1 MNQIQKYIA
10 VLEKTGL
17 DALLLTSQTN
27 RYYAATYDVAEGVA
41 VITRHGSWY
50 ITDSR
55 NLEAAEKHLDG
66 FTLLQNDQT
75 HSFSMLIGQALSAA
89 GARTLGIEEQYL
101 TLAEYEAYRAA
112 LDAELVPCQEELTV
126 LRYVKEPWELEL
138 LRKAQAIT
146 DATFTELLGIIRA
159 GMTEKELAA
168 ELIYRLYKLGGEGL
182 AFDPIVVSGSNSSLP
197 HGVPSDR
204 VIQPGDF
211 ITMDFGAKYGGY
223 CADMTRTV
231 ALGYATDEM
240 KTVYNTVLKAQLA
253 GIAVSKAGVLGKTV
267 HETAAQVIRDAGY
280 GPYFGHGYGHGVG
293 IEVHESPSCNQR
305 GEVPMPVGA
314 VCSAEPGIY
323 LPDKFGV
330 RIEDVVVFREEGCE
344 VLTGSPKEL
353 IIL

>member
-55 NLEAAEKHLDG
+55 YLEAAEKHLDG

-101 TLAEYEAYRAA
+101 TLAEYEAYRDA

-182 AFDPIVVSGSNSSLP
+182 AFDPIVVSGPNSSLP

-305 GEVPMPVGA
+305 GEVPMPAGA

>member
-1 MNQIQKYIA
+1 MNQIKKYIS

-41 VITRHGSWY
+41 VITRTGSWY

-55 NLEAAEKHLDG
+55 YLEAAQKHLDG
-66 FTLLQNDQT
+66 FTLLQNDQA
-75 HSFSMLIGQALSAA
+75 HSFSMLIGQALAEA
-89 GARTLGIEEQYL
+89 GAKTLGIEEQYL
-101 TLAEYEAYRAA
+101 TLAEYESYRDA
-112 LDAELVPCQEELTV
+112 LDAQLVPCQEELTV

-138 LRKAQAIT
+138 LDKAQQIT
-146 DATFTELLGIIRA
+146 DATFTELLGVIRA

-182 AFDPIVVSGSNSSLP
+182 AFDPIVVSGPNSSLP

-211 ITMDFGAKYGGY
+211 ITMDFGAKFGGY

-267 HETAAQVIRDAGY
+267 HEAAAQVIRDAGY

-293 IEVHESPSCNQR
+293 IEIHESPSCNQR

-330 RIEDVVVFREEGCE
+330 RIEDVVVFQSEGCR
-344 VLTGSPKEL
+344 VLTQSPKEL

>member
-1 MNQIQKYIA
+1 MNQIKKYIA

-41 VITRHGSWY
+41 VITRAGCWY

-55 NLEAAEKHLDG
+55 YLEAAEKHLDG

-75 HSFSMLIGQALSAA
+75 HSFTMLIGQALAAA
-89 GARTLGIEEQYL
+89 GAKTLGIEEQYL
-101 TLAEYEAYRAA
+101 TLAEYESYRDA
-112 LDAELVPCQEELTV
+112 LDAQLVPCQEELTV

-138 LRKAQAIT
+138 LDKAQQIT
-146 DATFTELLGIIRA
+146 DATFTELLGVIRA

-182 AFDPIVVSGSNSSLP
+182 AFDPIVVSGPNSSLP

-267 HETAAQVIRDAGY
+267 HETAAQVIREAGY

-293 IEVHESPSCNQR
+293 IEIHESPSCNQR

-330 RIEDVVVFREEGCE
+330 RIEDVVVFQAEGCR
-344 VLTGSPKEL
+344 VLTQSPKEL